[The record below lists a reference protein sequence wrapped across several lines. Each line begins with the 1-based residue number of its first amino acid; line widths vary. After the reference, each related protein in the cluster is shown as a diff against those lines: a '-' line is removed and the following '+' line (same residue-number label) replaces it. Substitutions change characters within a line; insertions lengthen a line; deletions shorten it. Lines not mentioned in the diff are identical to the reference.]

1 MIIMA
6 RTDSIWCYEKDLSD
20 RYGSLE
26 KNRPLEDSKVSEK
39 IRCFFFNDM
48 NQLPNFK
55 NIYSSSSDTT
65 IDFNDNGPKYAR
77 GFLVNKSPEV
87 ERLEEEAA
95 LATQQ
100 GTKKAVIK
108 KREIANLLERK
119 SDQLAHKLI
128 GEEDITKLFFEIT
141 ARLYREKE
149 TYAPKSEETESY
161 RVTNEDVLDLCDHLE
176 AFNPSGD
183 YRLDL
188 TKQIINDGNLW
199 VSNGR
204 LDTVR
209 SLVRKLTRP
218 VPEDQLEEMI
228 KKPLR
233 KDILK
238 ALKEDKLKEA
248 SNYLS
253 LLFGST
259 PAIFTYNEP
268 ALNEI
273 LLPSVDKLSKEK
285 KLYEP
290 LALAVA
296 LFLVG
301 APKPLLTEVRNK
313 FKKLN
318 SVWDLRAEK
327 WVIREALR

>member
-1 MIIMA
+1 MA
-6 RTDSIWCYEKDLSD
+6 GTDSLWCYGKDLSND

-26 KNRPLEDSKVSEK
+26 KNSSIFSEIFESSNGTSCLNDKNKPL
-39 IRCFFFNDM
+39 
-48 NQLPNFK
+48 NFK
-55 NIYSSSSDTT
+55 NIYSGGGSKSTAISD
-65 IDFNDNGPKYAR
+65 GGKYLA
-77 GFLVNKSPEV
+77 GVLVHNSPEV
-87 ERLEEEAA
+87 KKLEEEAA

-100 GTKKAVIK
+100 GTKKAVIT
-108 KREIANLLERK
+108 KRKITNLFERK
-119 SDQLAHKLI
+119 SDQLASKLI

-149 TYAPKSEETESY
+149 TYAPKSKETESY
-161 RVTNEDVLDLCDHLE
+161 RVTNEDVLNLCEHLE
-176 AFNPSGD
+176 AFKPSGD
-183 YRLDL
+183 YRIDL

-199 VSNGR
+199 MSNGR
-204 LDTVR
+204 LDAVR
-209 SLVRKLTRP
+209 GLVRELTRP
-218 VPEDQLEEMI
+218 VPEDQLEEMV
-228 KKPLR
+228 KKPLK

-253 LLFGST
+253 LLFGT
-259 PAIFTYNEP
+259 TLAIRTYHEP
-268 ALNEI
+268 ALNEV
-273 LLPSVDKLSKEK
+273 LLPSVDKLSKKK

-296 LFLVG
+296 SFLAG
-301 APKPLLTEVRNK
+301 APKPLLTEVRDK

-318 SVWDLRAEK
+318 SVWNLRAEM